1 MNQHLKQAFQ
11 KASQLP
17 EADQTR
23 FALFLLAELEAHRQW
38 QALFSRPTS
47 EDLLERV
54 ADEILSDRR
63 AGLTAP
69 LGPEVPPH
77 TRG

>member
-23 FALFLLAELEAHRQW
+23 FARFLLAELEANRQW
-38 QALFSRPTS
+38 QELFSHPES
-47 EDLLERV
+47 EDLLERM
-54 ADEILSDRR
+54 ADEALSDHR
-63 AGLTAP
+63 AGLTSP
-69 LGPEVPPH
+69 LNVEKL
-77 TRG
+77 